1 MPKLNHIDDTIQYY
15 TANILKHIILI
26 GDNTNKE
33 KNPSMRKTL
42 WYTLEMGVLI
52 G

>member
-1 MPKLNHIDDTIQYY
+1 MPKLNHTDGTIQYY

-26 GDNTNKE
+26 VDNTNKE
-33 KNPSMRKTL
+33 KNPSLQKIL
-42 WYTLEMGVLI
+42 WHSPSIGVFI